1 MPRLATNS
9 GSKLL
14 RGMTQ
19 NLLPEGNTSARQ
31 ARLVPRLMGGLGNQ
45 LFIYSAALQFA
56 HRLNAFLMLDIASG
70 FDRDFT
76 YRREYLLD
84 QFAITDPCAAPS
96 ECFLGLRGRLLRGV
110 MLKADRAGLAGNR
123 WTFID
128 ESSLIVRVG
137 AQKFYL
143 DGYWQSE
150 NNFLNVDELV
160 RQKFRSR
167 ESLPAATK
175 DELSQIRGQ
184 MEPVAVC
191 IRRGAD
197 RAYQGQGLDTDLDFY
212 QAALR
217 QLALLHPRSHVFVF
231 TDNPEWAK
239 EHFRCALPHTFV
251 SHKLG
256 NRRAYEDLALMSAC
270 RHFVIGNST
279 FHWWG
284 AWLGERVGSQIIV
297 PKRFA
302 EAYPNFYPKRWQRI

>member
-1 MPRLATNS
+1 MAQTRLSEAAPPST
-9 GSKLL
+9 
-14 RGMTQ
+14 
-19 NLLPEGNTSARQ
+19 RQ
-31 ARLVPRLMGGLGNQ
+31 TRMIARLMGGLGNQ
-45 LFIYSAALQFA
+45 LFIYAAALQFA
-56 HRLNAFLMLDIASG
+56 RQLNSSLVLDTVSG
-70 FDRDFT
+70 FYRDFT

-84 QFAITDPCAAPS
+84 QFSITAPDAS
-96 ECFLGLRGRLLRGV
+96 RADCFLGRYGRLLKNL
-110 MLKADRAGLAGNR
+110 MLKADRMGLARSR

-128 ESSLIVRVG
+128 ESSPTVRL
-137 AQKFYL
+137 AANKFYL

-150 NNFLNVDELV
+150 DHFLNVAGIV
-160 RQKFRSR
+160 RQEFRPR
-167 ESLPAATK
+167 EALPVATLA
-175 DELSQIRGQ
+175 ELSRIHGQ

-217 QLALLHPRSHVFVF
+217 QLVSLHPRSHAFVF

-239 EHFRCALPHTFV
+239 EHFRCPLPHTFV
-251 SHKLG
+251 SHKPE

-284 AWLGERVGSQIIV
+284 AWLGERAESQIIA

-302 EAYPNFYPKRWQRI
+302 EARPSFYPARWQRI